1 MPTYTVSAGES
12 IASIAKENGFLWNT
26 IWDHASN
33 AALKA
38 KRPYPNQLVEG
49 DEVFLPEK
57 GTKSVAKPVDARHTF
72 KRKGE
77 PTRLKLQLLSMGEP
91 RKNEPYTLTFG
102 DKVVHGSTDEQ
113 GKIDEP
119 IVGEAKSAKLMLG
132 SGSEIY
138 EVAIGGLDPI
148 EEISGVQ
155 HRLGNLGYD
164 CGGEIGEVGEG
175 TRKALLA
182 FQRAEQIAET
192 GEIDDATRAK
202 LGERH
207 G

>member
-1 MPTYTVSAGES
+1 MPMYTVGSGES
-12 IASIAKENGFLWNT
+12 IASIAKENGFLWKTLWEHGN
-26 IWDHASN
+26 N
-33 AALKA
+33 AALRQ

-57 GTKSVAKPVDARHTF
+57 GSKTVSKPVDAKHAF

-91 RKNEPYTLTFG
+91 RRCEPYTLTFG
-102 DKVVHGSTDEQ
+102 EKVVHGTTDGE
-113 GKIDEP
+113 GNIDEP
-119 IVGEAKSAKLMLG
+119 IPGESKSATLMLNNG
-132 SGSEIY
+132 AETYQVG
-138 EVAIGGLDPI
+138 IGGLDPI
-148 EEISGVQ
+148 EEVSGVQ
-155 HRLGNLGYD
+155 HRLGNLGFD
-164 CGGEIGEVGEG
+164 CGGEEGEVGDA

-182 FQRAEQIAET
+182 FQRAEGLPET